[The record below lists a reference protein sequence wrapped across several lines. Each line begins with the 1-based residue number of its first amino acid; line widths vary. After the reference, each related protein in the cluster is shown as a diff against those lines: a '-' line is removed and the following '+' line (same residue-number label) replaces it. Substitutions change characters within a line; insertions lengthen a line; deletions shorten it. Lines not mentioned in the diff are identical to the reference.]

1 MTDKD
6 RQPHTLTKR
15 GVTSMTK
22 HTTNGCC
29 HTGWK
34 RQRSIH
40 TEDDAGMR
48 ESNPVIILHSKH
60 TAPLMWKVV
69 CGFSQMYFRSFSE
82 AVEFCNSRGF
92 QLVKAQV
99 E

>member
-1 MTDKD
+1 
-6 RQPHTLTKR
+6 
-15 GVTSMTK
+15 
-22 HTTNGCC
+22 
-29 HTGWK
+29 
-34 RQRSIH
+34 
-40 TEDDAGMR
+40 MR